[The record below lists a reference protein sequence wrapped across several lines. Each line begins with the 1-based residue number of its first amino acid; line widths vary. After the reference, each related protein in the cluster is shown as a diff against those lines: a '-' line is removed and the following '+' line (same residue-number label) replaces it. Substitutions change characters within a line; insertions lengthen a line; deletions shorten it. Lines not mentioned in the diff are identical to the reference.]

1 MMKRFDRYLLAE
13 ALPPLIF
20 SLVLYAVLAVVSVTL
35 PRLQWVI
42 GTPLPELGIWLLLQL
57 PSALVQTLPLGLL
70 LAVLLVF
77 GRLASDYELIAAQA
91 GGIPLLRIASVFV
104 VVSFVFAGLAIA
116 LNEWVLPVTN
126 ARVGS
131 LYWQLTSGGSG
142 VWRLAA
148 QDIPVGG
155 YTLRFERVNRQTD
168 ELLDVRIEA
177 WQGRR
182 LTVVFAER
190 AHFTEEGIEL
200 INYQLNQLDFASLRA
215 ATTSLEERFRAFLR
229 TDNAAANPEQ
239 RFLLTTDESL
249 DDLITRFSGGGFEDS
264 RSMRQVRADALD
276 PQLTIQERRNA
287 LVLFHRKLAEPFAN
301 ITLLLVAI
309 PLSLLYA
316 RSRSV
321 AFGLSLVV
329 TMVWYLLL
337 TLGQLFA
344 QSGSVPVW
352 LGMWGGNVVLAAMG
366 LYLLLIKTR
375 LR

>member
-1 MMKRFDRYLLAE
+1 MRRFDRYLLAE
-13 ALPPLIF
+13 ALPPLLF
-20 SLVLYAVLAVVSVTL
+20 SLTLYGVLAVISVTL
-35 PRLQWVI
+35 PRLQWII
-42 GTPLPELGIWLLLQL
+42 GTPLAELGIWLALQL

-77 GRLASDYELIAAQA
+77 GRLAADYELIAAQA
-91 GGIPLLRIASVFV
+91 GGIALLRIASVFV
-104 VVSFVFAGLAIA
+104 VLSMGLTALAIA

-131 LYWQLTSGGSG
+131 LYWELTSGGSG
-142 VWRLAA
+142 LWRLAA
-148 QDIPVGG
+148 QDIPIGG
-155 YTLRFERVNRQTD
+155 YTLRFERVDRQTD
-168 ELLDVRIEA
+168 ELFDVRIEA
-177 WQGRR
+177 WHGRR
-182 LTVVFAER
+182 LTVLFAER
-190 AHFTEEGIEL
+190 AYFTDEGIEL
-200 INYQLNQLDFASLRA
+200 VNYQLNQLDFTALRA
-215 ATTSLEERFRAFLR
+215 AASSPETRLRAFLR
-229 TDNAAANPEQ
+229 TDNVASDSEQ

-264 RSMRQVRADALD
+264 RSLSQVYLDAQD
-276 PQLTIQERRNA
+276 ASLTVQERRNA

-321 AFGLSLVV
+321 AFGLSLIV
-329 TMVWYLLL
+329 TMGWYLLL

-344 QSGSVPVW
+344 QSGRLPVW
-352 LGMWGGNVVLAAMG
+352 LGLWGGNGIMALVGV
-366 LYLLLIKTR
+366 YLLMVKTR